1 MHATSASFFKNRG
14 FTKVH
19 NILAQLENDD
29 EFGNQ
34 SGELGKIEEEEI
46 ESYK

>member
-1 MHATSASFFKNRG
+1 MHATSVSFFQNRG

-34 SGELGKIEEEEI
+34 SGELGKIEEVEM
-46 ESYK
+46 ESQR